1 MATLLRANEYDP
13 KAVASH
19 AGLEAL
25 ALALIFTGITQKNN
39 PKCRRDSRIASTFR
53 GNAHKSSS

>member
-1 MATLLRANEYDP
+1 MAALLRVNEYDQ

-25 ALALIFTGITQKNN
+25 APALIFTGIKQKND
-39 PKCRRDSRIASTFR
+39 PKCR
-53 GNAHKSSS
+53 GNE